1 MVAWTELEAPL
12 LFAHRGANHE
22 RPENTLAAFELG
34 LELGADVL
42 ELDVHPTRDGVF
54 VVSHD
59 PTGERMCGVARAI
72 IDCDWPDIAR
82 WDAGV
87 GFVDRD
93 GQRPLAGSGFHPP
106 RFEEVLEAFPNACC
120 NVDVKDAQTHELQK
134 LLAAIQSHQAE
145 QRVLLTSFSGQ
156 VKSRVRDL
164 GYQGPLGLSR
174 PDALR
179 VVLAPTFVNRLFP
192 VAGNRLQIPTEAR
205 PLNLTRPRLLEKC
218 RKIGLPVDYWV
229 INDASE
235 AKRLL
240 ELGADGIM
248 TDDTRAIA
256 AVFAESG
263 RTEAWR
269 RRHPELAPQPR

>member
-1 MVAWTELEAPL
+1 MAAWTELEAPL

-22 RPENTLAAFELG
+22 RPENTLPAFELG

-42 ELDVHPTRDGVF
+42 ELDVHPSRDGVF

-72 IDCDWPDIAR
+72 ADCDWPDIAR
-82 WDAGV
+82 WDAGT
-87 GFVDRD
+87 GYVDRD
-93 GQRPLAGSGFHPP
+93 GKRSLAGAGFHPP
-106 RFEEVLEAFPNACC
+106 RFEEVLEAFPGACC
-120 NVDVKDAQTHELQK
+120 NVDVKDAQTPELEK
-134 LLAAIQSHQAE
+134 LLAAIGNYQAE

-156 VKSRVRDL
+156 VLDRVRSL
-164 GYQGPLGLSR
+164 GYSGPLGLSQ

-205 PLNLTRPRLLEKC
+205 PLNLTKPRLLKKC
-218 RKIGLPVDYWV
+218 RRLGLPIDYWV

-240 ELGADGIM
+240 ELGAAGIM

-256 AVFAESG
+256 AVFAESSQ
-263 RTEAWR
+263 TAAWR
-269 RRHPELAPQPR
+269 RRHPGAAA